1 MDMQLF
7 LFYLVIF
14 VAPFLFGEMLRFFCR
29 RFSKAWLVTVIA
41 LVLSAA
47 AWVVATHPPV
57 LGSELYI
64 FRTIQAVCFTIGSLC
79 VALFFKVK
87 EKMDS

>member
-1 MDMQLF
+1 MRIFMN
-7 LFYLVIF
+7 YMVIF
-14 VAPFLFGEMLRFFCR
+14 VAPLLFGGMLRFFCR

-47 AWVVATHPPV
+47 AWVVAMHPPV

-64 FRTIQAVCFTIGSLC
+64 LRTVQAVCFTIGSLC
-79 VALFFKVK
+79 VGLFIKAK
-87 EKMDS
+87 EKMDP

>member
-1 MDMQLF
+1 MGYFVNYM
-7 LFYLVIF
+7 VIF
-14 VAPFLFGEMLRFFCR
+14 AAPLLFGGMLRFICR

-47 AWVVATHPPV
+47 AWVVAMNPPV

-64 FRTIQAVCFTIGSLC
+64 LRTVQAVCFTIGSLC
-79 VALFFKVK
+79 AGLFIQVK
-87 EKMDS
+87 EKMNP